1 MGTGDPARWLIW
13 LKAQVAEG
21 GKVMHSG
28 WKLAAAATAVLA
40 LAACGTLPL
49 SPVGTETFQRREQA
63 LHIDL
68 FWNCQPAE
76 AGNLLIAGVAQVRDT
91 AQPILGLR
99 FAATAYDKD
108 GRRLT
113 TAIGFPDG
121 IRIGYEGWTR
131 FRVLVPGGQTAAL
144 VDLGYEY
151 HLPPDSS
158 DRPITLHRPLLFR
171 FAATEEYFATI
182 QNACRP

>member
-1 MGTGDPARWLIW
+1 
-13 LKAQVAEG
+13 
-21 GKVMHSG
+21 
-28 WKLAAAATAVLA
+28 VLA

-131 FRVLVPGGQTAAL
+131 FRVLVPGGQTAAR